1 MSQERNIASFIR
13 ENKTLLIIIAVVI
26 FLLELEIFALAA
38 MKSGRKSW
46 LQVIDA
52 QGSVIHETDG
62 KNLSEFN
69 KYYFEKTFGPFE
81 QYQVK
86 LITKEI
92 PFPFRA
98 WFVAAVG
105 IPIGAILLF
114 GFTVRAYQSLFYG
127 EEEKKFASDL
137 YKTEYKYRFEKII
150 AAVSR
155 YNIFTIGFLIF
166 LAVFLYWV
174 VPNLIVY
181 IGKVGFETLTRYK
194 WIFLSVGIVFF
205 GLIIWIIYLRYL
217 LAKKTIDNQVEID
230 KYRLQLEFGQ
240 KNKYPLQLDYNQE
253 ENSDK
258 QQVLGEK
265 PGKQ

>member
-114 GFTVRAYQSLFYG
+114 GFAVRVYQSLFYG
-127 EEEKKFASDL
+127 EEEKKSASDL

-155 YNIFTIGFLIF
+155 FNIFTIGFLIF

-181 IGKVGFETLTRYK
+181 IGKVGVETLTRYK

-205 GLIIWIIYLRYL
+205 GLIIWTIYLRYL
-217 LAKKTIDNQVEID
+217 LAKKTIDNQVEIE

-240 KNKYPLQLDYNQE
+240 NNKYPLQLDYNQE
-253 ENSDK
+253 ENSDR
-258 QQVLGEK
+258 QLVLGEK

>member
-1 MSQERNIASFIR
+1 
-13 ENKTLLIIIAVVI
+13 LIIIAVVI

-69 KYYFEKTFGPFE
+69 RYYFEKTFGPFE

-114 GFTVRAYQSLFYG
+114 GFTVRAYQSLFCG
-127 EEEKKFASDL
+127 EEEKKSASDL

-150 AAVSR
+150 AAVGR
-155 YNIFTIGFLIF
+155 FNIFTIGFLIF

-181 IGKVGFETLTRYK
+181 IGKVGVETLTRYK
-194 WIFLSVGIVFF
+194 WIFLSVGIVVF
-205 GLIIWIIYLRYL
+205 GLIIWTIYLRYL

-240 KNKYPLQLDYNQE
+240 NNKYPLQLDYNQE
-253 ENSDK
+253 ENSDR
-258 QQVLGEK
+258 QPVLGEK